1 MNRLFEGPELLSISK
16 ITGKKQYESDTQMD
30 GYTFFS
36 EHNPLFF
43 EMIDYSETGMGRQPE
58 TRLEGNWYY
67 ISYPKV

>member
-1 MNRLFEGPELLSISK
+1 
-16 ITGKKQYESDTQMD
+16 MD